1 MANQGQE
8 TVKRYLETLGF
19 EVKKIPESD
28 VKTPDF
34 EVLLDGELVFYCEE
48 KTLEYDDFIGC
59 KNDPTYNSI
68 SSHVHK
74 AVKQFKSI
82 NPNRKIPNVLA
93 FVNFDTMKNVHD
105 LFITLT
111 GCAQLDDGRYMK
123 IHRVGRVGDDL
134 DQVDLYLWFDKEN
147 FTNQIWGEVH
157 QDHHQKL
164 SEIMIIKKPEVE

>member
-1 MANQGQE
+1 MAEQGQE
-8 TVKRYLETLGF
+8 IVKRFLESLGF

-28 VKTPDF
+28 VKTPDY
-34 EVLLDGELVFYCEE
+34 EVYLDGELVFYCEE
-48 KTLEYDDFIGC
+48 KTLEYDDFLGV
-59 KNDPTYNSI
+59 KDDPTYNSI

-82 NPNRKIPNVLA
+82 NPNRTIPNVIA
-93 FVNFDTMKNVHD
+93 FVNFDTLKNVHD

-111 GCAQLDDGRYMK
+111 GHALLDNGQYMK
-123 IHRVGRVGDDL
+123 IHRVDRVGNDL

-147 FTNQIWGEVH
+147 FTNLIWGEVH

-164 SEIMIIKKPEVE
+164 SEIIDIKKTEEE